1 VQGKM
6 KKVSKNRASK
16 PKYVSPNQLTI
27 AGFESPFERKL
38 NPHNRWVRLAKLLPW
53 DDLATIY
60 WKNFPEKDT
69 GRPGLNPR
77 LVLGSIMIKHLCDL
91 DDRETVEQISENIY
105 MQYFLGYSS
114 FCDTPPF
121 DPSLFVEFRK
131 RLGLE
136 QINALNERI
145 AKLKQEIQS
154 KKEEPKQHKEDES
167 NDDTSDSNK
176 GSLVVD
182 ATACPQD
189 IAYPTDLDLLNTAR
203 EKSEELMDIAFQKST
218 LETKPRN
225 YREIA
230 RKDYLKTAQKKSKT
244 RKEIRSAIRKQL
256 GYLRRNIASI
266 HQILDFSP
274 CIPFDKS
281 QYKNWLVIQHVYQQ
295 QEHMYTHR
303 THSVDDRIV
312 SIHQPH
318 VRPIVRGKSN
328 AKVEFGAKI
337 NVALVDGITF
347 LDDHGWDAYNE
358 STRLEASVE
367 KYKQRYGHYPEY
379 VLADKIYCTRVN
391 RAYLKERGIKLKGKP
406 LGRPSKEAL
415 SNQVSPGERNPIEG
429 KFGQAKVG
437 YGLDRIKAR
446 LASTSESWVASIIL
460 VLNLV
465 HLAEVALL
473 WIKLTLWH
481 NFSSYA
487 LVPSFAQSPTIRLK
501 IAA

>member
-1 VQGKM
+1 M
-6 KKVSKNRASK
+6 KKSSKNRASK
-16 PKYVSPNQLTI
+16 PKYVSPSQLTI
-27 AGFESPFERKL
+27 AGFESPFERRL
-38 NPHNRWVRLAKLLPW
+38 NPDNRWVRLAKLLPW
-53 DDLATIY
+53 DDLAAIY
-60 WKNFPEKDT
+60 WKCFPEKDT

-77 LVLGSIMIKHLCDL
+77 LVLGSIIIKHLCAL

-121 DPSLFVEFRK
+121 DASLFVEFRK

-145 AKLKQEIQS
+145 AQI
-154 KKEEPKQHKEDES
+154 KKEMQAKKEDATKDSE
-167 NDDTSDSNK
+167 DDEPNSNK

-189 IAYPTDLDLLNTAR
+189 IAYPTDLNLLNDAR
-203 EKSEELMDIAFQKST
+203 EKSEELMDIAFSCST
-218 LETKPRN
+218 LHTKPRN
-225 YREIA
+225 YREVA
-230 RKDYLKTAQKKSKT
+230 RKEYLKTAQKKSKT
-244 RKEIRSAIRKQL
+244 RKEIRSANGKQL
-256 GYLRRNIASI
+256 SYLRRNIASI
-266 HQILDFSP
+266 NRILDASQS
-274 CIPFDKS
+274 IPFNQK
-281 QYKNWLVIQHVYQQ
+281 QYKYWLVIQHVFQQ
-295 QEHMYTHR
+295 QEYMHTQR

-328 AKVEFGAKI
+328 AKVEFGAKV

-347 LDDHGWDAYNE
+347 LDDHDWNAYNE

-367 KYKQRYGHYPEY
+367 KHKQRYHHYPEY
-379 VLADKIYCTRVN
+379 VLADKIYCTRAN
-391 RAYLKERGIKLKGKP
+391 RAYLKARGIKLKGKP
-406 LGRPSKEAL
+406 LGRPAKEAL
-415 SNQVSPGERNPIEG
+415 SNHVSPGERNPIEG
-429 KFGQAKVG
+429 KFGQAKTG

-446 LASTSESWVASIIL
+446 LANTSESWVASIIL

-473 WIKLTLWH
+473 WIKLILYS
-481 NFSSYA
+481 NNA
-487 LVPSFAQSPTIRLK
+487 LILSIKPNYTKEALIRLK
-501 IAA
+501 LAA